1 MSMSWWSA
9 SHVVRVRF
17 ICVTPFLMAMLG
29 ACGAEAVKEV
39 VLPAEPKFIDAAFPP
54 ALVIDDAWYDLDP
67 YVGDAGGHRIVELSV
82 AISAGPSGVVEIEG
96 TRVRCKASGDGI
108 VRFSS
113 GTLESQHKLTCMPI
127 KRIDVKHPSVQL
139 WTGADGVALGAR
151 AVNEKGVLVPG
162 VDVERTVLNPDVVR
176 LDGDSVHPIQV
187 GRTAIKLAA
196 GNIERSIDVVVG
208 ARYDHRIKVPDG
220 ERWALSLSPGAYT
233 VDTVALDLVDRAG
246 ARQDTVPP
254 PVADAPPT
262 GDQGGGGY
270 QDGEAPPRRA
280 PSPRSRRP
288 QAGRRV
294 VRSTCEA
301 VRRRRSKREPVG
313 IPRTKIRYATGETHG
328 WSSST
333 PSS

>member
-9 SHVVRVRF
+9 FHVVRVRF

-196 GNIERSIDVVVG
+196 GDIERSIDVVVG

-233 VDTVALDLVDRAG
+233 VDIQVESSGTAFGVAAKWTG
-246 ARQDTVPP
+246 AQCKSHPEAQVLHLSCATETPATLEV
-254 PVADAPPT
+254 VNPT
-262 GDQGGGGY
+262 AFGLGPTSNG
-270 QDGEAPPRRA
+270 
-280 PSPRSRRP
+280 
-288 QAGRRV
+288 V
-294 VRSTCEA
+294 VKVEHL
-301 VRRRRSKREPVG
+301 PL
-313 IPRTKIRYATGETHG
+313 
-328 WSSST
+328 
-333 PSS
+333 